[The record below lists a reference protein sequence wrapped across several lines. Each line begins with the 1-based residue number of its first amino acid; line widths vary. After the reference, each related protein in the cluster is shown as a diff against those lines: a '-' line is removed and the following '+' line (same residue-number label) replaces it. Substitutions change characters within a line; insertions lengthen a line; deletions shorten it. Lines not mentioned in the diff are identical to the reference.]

1 MDGLLYYCLYEF
13 ALDMVFYCLY
23 GVYRCVGYRR
33 WIVPVYTTTVIFM
46 IISLFL
52 LLTYYLLWCRM
63 YILIDEKENVN
74 A

>member
-23 GVYRCVGYRR
+23 GVYRCVGYDMFVVTVS
-33 WIVPVYTTTVIFM
+33 IATVIFM
-46 IISLFL
+46 IIFLFL